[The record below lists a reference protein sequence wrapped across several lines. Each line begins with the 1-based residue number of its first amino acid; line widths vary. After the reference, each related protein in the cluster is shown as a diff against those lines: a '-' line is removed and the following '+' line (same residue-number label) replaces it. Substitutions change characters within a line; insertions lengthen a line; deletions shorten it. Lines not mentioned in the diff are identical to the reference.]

1 MDGGPV
7 PVCLK
12 LYIPPTPSVTKPK
25 ALIASDNITTSICMN
40 RMAGQLE
47 GNIRNCVGGGRISGE
62 GEGKIQGNSICDL
75 STVKY
80 FLVVNFGNII

>member
-25 ALIASDNITTSICMN
+25 ALVASDNITTSICMN

-47 GNIRNCVGGGRISGE
+47 GNIRNCVGGGRIPGE
-62 GEGKIQGNSICDL
+62 GPREFYL
-75 STVKY
+75 
-80 FLVVNFGNII
+80 